1 MMGYLDTEM
10 IDCIRTK
17 QSDDKFVLCILKVRN
32 DFMINNLNEELTELG
47 GQAHFFT
54 LQTSQYYGMREIKYL
69 YDNFEILHLNVTTV
83 ITYILYRNITRLK
96 IFN

>member
-17 QSDDKFVLCILKVRN
+17 QSDDKFVLCVLKVRN

-47 GQAHFFT
+47 GQAHF
-54 LQTSQYYGMREIKYL
+54 LQYKHRDIMACVKLNIYTTILRYYI
-69 YDNFEILHLNVTTV
+69 
-83 ITYILYRNITRLK
+83 
-96 IFN
+96 